1 MTAQIM
7 EAIYIDG
14 KKRYMASEPLEQYLQ
29 KLENAPSF
37 FSSWTSCWRGY
48 FGNWKIKDNKLYL
61 TGLYGWIQT
70 SEEKQKEIDIGFLF
84 PNKKKVFADWFSGE
98 IRIPLGQLDTW
109 IDREYESVYG
119 ERLIFNIKSG
129 NVISKIEISNV

>member
-1 MTAQIM
+1 MTAQMM
-7 EAIYIDG
+7 EVIYIDG
-14 KKRYMASEPLEQYLQ
+14 KRHYMASEPMEQYLG

-37 FSSWTSCWRGY
+37 ISSWTSCWRGY

-61 TGLYGWIQT
+61 TGLNGWIKT
-70 SEEKQKEIDIGFLF
+70 PEENQKEIDLDYLF

-109 IDREYESVYG
+109 IDREYESVNG
-119 ERLIFNIKSG
+119 KRLIINIKNG
-129 NVISKIEISNV
+129 YVISKTEISNV